1 MSAVV
6 FVGDAVS
13 ASGWRLAGVQTLV
26 VESGQEV
33 ACLQQAR
40 HSSAQLLLLDAE
52 TANRIPPKLLQTLQT
67 SLSPMVLVVPDM
79 RGRVSMPDLRRYVQ
93 SQLGIGR

>member
-26 VESGQEV
+26 VEAGQEA
-33 ACLQQAR
+33 ACLQQA
-40 HSSAQLLLLDAE
+40 HDPSVQLLLLDAE
-52 TANRIPPKLLQTLQT
+52 TANRIPSKLRQTLQA

-79 RGRVSMPDLRRYVQ
+79 RERVSMPDLRRYVQ